1 MLHLINT
8 KVLLS
13 GATILAASAVIIG
26 ATFAFFSDTET
37 STGNTFVA
45 GEIDLQID
53 SEAHY
58 AGLVCTENGV
68 WAEEVTGESTRPDLI
83 DEECEGTWSLKDL
96 GEGDIFFSLNDIKPG
111 DSGENTISLHVF
123 NNDAWGRMVIDN
135 VTSLDITCNEPE
147 SEDPDDPEC
156 ILPSPT
162 PGAGELQGNIA
173 FSIWLDQG
181 VTPGFQNTEDGGEG
195 DNVQQ
200 CDNPQDPLE
209 CDEPTLVTSGPL
221 DPGGETLNI
230 WEGLDP
236 VYDFYSCTGD
246 GSETGADCPG
256 LTNDGHL
263 VGSITYYFGLDWEI
277 PDTVGNEVQTDSLS
291 ADISFEATQYRN
303 NPSQQF

>member
-1 MLHLINT
+1 MTNLINT

-13 GATILAASAVIIG
+13 GAMILAAAAVVIG

-45 GEIDLQID
+45 GAIDLKID

-58 AGLVCTENGV
+58 AGLVCNENGQ
-68 WAEEVTGESTRPDLI
+68 WEEEATGESTRPDLI
-83 DEECEGTWSLKDL
+83 GDDCEGTWIMKDL
-96 GEGDIFFSLNDIKPG
+96 EEGDIFFSINDIKPG

-123 NNDAWGRMVIDN
+123 DNDAWGRMVINN
-135 VTSLDITCNEPE
+135 VASLDVTCNEPE
-147 SEDPDDPEC
+147 SEDVDDPEC
-156 ILPSPT
+156 ILSSPT
-162 PGAGELQGNIA
+162 PGAGELQENIQ

-181 VTPGFQNTEDGGEG
+181 VTPGFQENGEQGEG
-195 DNVQQ
+195 DNIQQ
-200 CDNPQDPLE
+200 CLE
-209 CDEPTLVTSGPL
+209 QGECEEPTLVTSGPL

-230 WEGLDP
+230 WEGLAP
-236 VYDFYSCTGD
+236 AYIFSGCNGD
-246 GSETGADCPG
+246 GSETSDCPG
-256 LTNDGHL
+256 LTSDGHL

-303 NPSQQF
+303 NPTQQF